1 MIKNLIFLFCLI
13 IIISSCKSDRNNDYK
28 SEFIIP
34 DSVLYEGVLEV
45 SQEAMDEII
54 HNISSPVEMAALIKA
69 LGVPFSKEYLATTD
83 YVDDYNTS
91 FKQAYNLGTF
101 GADLGYLNMYNKTTA
116 VIDYISAIKKL
127 ADGINVGQFFNFS
140 TLKRLATSSKNL
152 DSLMYISIRSFNRM
166 DSYLHEN
173 NRSNLSAL
181 IVAGVW
187 VEGLYITTQ
196 VAKEN
201 PHPDIAERIGEQKL
215 ILNNLLLILKN
226 YKKDKKFASL
236 IKILEELKDEFA
248 DVKITY
254 IPGEP
259 EAIEEDGMLTII
271 QNETSMVEMTDK
283 QLENII
289 NKTEKIRNQLIRL

>member
-1 MIKNLIFLFCLI
+1 
-13 IIISSCKSDRNNDYK
+13 
-28 SEFIIP
+28 
-34 DSVLYEGVLEV
+34 
-45 SQEAMDEII
+45 
-54 HNISSPVEMAALIKA
+54 
-69 LGVPFSKEYLATTD
+69 
-83 YVDDYNTS
+83 
-91 FKQAYNLGTF
+91 
-101 GADLGYLNMYNKTTA
+101 
-116 VIDYISAIKKL
+116 
-127 ADGINVGQFFNFS
+127 QFFNFS

-236 IKILEELKDEFA
+236 IKILEELKDEFTY
-248 DVKITY
+248 VKITY

-271 QNETSMVEMTDK
+271 QNETSIVEMTDK

-289 NKTEKIRNQLIRL
+289 NKTEKIRNQLISL